1 MNELDIKAPEG
12 YEIDQENSDLSTGKI
27 RFKQVPSCDCKE
39 LSKSGLAK
47 SWEELGVIKGCYV
60 TNQSNIMQ
68 LDHGDSRFG
77 GIDKNLWATEEQAE
91 ASIAMAMLSQLMK
104 QANGD
109 WTPDWSKGN
118 QIKYTIANK
127 YDKLCEDY
135 QFGFSAFLAFKSEEI
150 RDEFLELHRDLIEKA
165 KPLL

>member
-1 MNELDIKAPEG
+1 MNELDIKAPKG
-12 YEIDQENSDLSTGKI
+12 YEIDQENSDLSTGVI
-27 RFKQVPSCDCKE
+27 RFKEAKQ
-39 LSKSGLAK
+39 GLVK
-47 SWEELGVIKGCYV
+47 SWEDLEKV
-60 TNQSNIMQ
+60 TGYFVDDDCRLEYMDEV
-68 LDHGDSRFG
+68 LT
-77 GIDKNLWATEEQAE
+77 IDYHRGTWATEEQAE

-109 WTPDWSKGN
+109 WTPDWTDGN
-118 QIKYTIANK
+118 QIKYSIANK

-135 QFGFSAFLAFKSEEI
+135 QFGFSAFLTFKSEEI